1 MQAMVGRVEMDE
13 KEEGTCEVALLPQ
26 VPSDWLEI
34 TSKMGAANSCGA
46 NNYCGIGFESQLIR
60 APGMRQARGIIRTQ
74 DSA

>member
-34 TSKMGAANSCGA
+34 TSKMGAGKEVIANHFPLLLLDSPLLSPDHMRDLPQAKALSC
-46 NNYCGIGFESQLIR
+46 
-60 APGMRQARGIIRTQ
+60 
-74 DSA
+74 